1 MVMHNALDESLPR
14 NFFERNT
21 LRVAR
26 DLLGCRLVRYWQGV
40 RLSGMITETEAY
52 IGESD
57 QACHARAGRT
67 SRTAVMYGKAGHAYV
82 YFTYGMHW
90 MLNIITEQEGF
101 PSAVLIR
108 ALQPLE
114 GIEIMQE
121 FRGDK
126 MLYQLCNGPAKLT
139 HALAIKGAENT
150 LDLCER
156 GAALYLEPGS
166 PVPRRQIGCSSRIG
180 VSYACEPW
188 RSKPWRFFIK
198 GNPCI
203 SR

>member
-1 MVMHNALDESLPR
+1 MVMYITPDEPLPR
-14 NFFERNT
+14 NFFDRDT

-26 DLLGCRLVRYWQGV
+26 DLLGCRLVRYWQGG
-40 RLSGMITETEAY
+40 RLSGLITETEAY

-57 QACHARAGRT
+57 QACHARAGQT
-67 SRTAVMYGKAGHAYV
+67 HRTAVMYGRAGHAYV

-90 MLNIITEQEGF
+90 MLNIITEREGF
-101 PSAVLIR
+101 PAAVLIR

-114 GIEIMQE
+114 GMEIMQQL
-121 FRGDK
+121 RGDK
-126 MLYQLCNGPAKLT
+126 LFHQLCNGPAKLT
-139 HALAIKGAENT
+139 QAFAIGRSENA
-150 LDLCER
+150 LDLCGR
-156 GAALYLEPGS
+156 GTGLHLEHGS
-166 PVPRRQIGCSSRIG
+166 PVPRRQIGRSSRIG
-180 VSYACEPW
+180 ISYAEEPW